1 MTHSERRL
9 LVAAKTDTGR
19 VRDHNEDAYLVVD
32 LDTAKCSESTV
43 EFSVGDRG
51 VLLAVSDG
59 MGGAAAG
66 EVASAVSC
74 DALLTE
80 LSRDEEGSIPD
91 RLRRTVH
98 RASKRVRDESKRPG
112 RSGMGAT
119 LTAVLLSDSSAHIAQ
134 IGDSRAYLLRG
145 GAIVQVTHDQSY
157 VQMLI
162 DEGVMTPE
170 QAEHSPQKSVLLQAM
185 GQSGELRVDLGKLAV
200 RPGDRLLLCSD
211 GLTNA
216 ITDQQILKLAMRDE
230 PEAACTALIDAAND
244 AGGPDNITVVLAV
257 VE

>member
-80 LSRDEEGSIPD
+80 LSRDCLLYTSRSGGRCPI
-91 RLRRTVH
+91 
-98 RASKRVRDESKRPG
+98 RVR
-112 RSGMGAT
+112 
-119 LTAVLLSDSSAHIAQ
+119 SS
-134 IGDSRAYLLRG
+134 
-145 GAIVQVTHDQSY
+145 
-157 VQMLI
+157 
-162 DEGVMTPE
+162 
-170 QAEHSPQKSVLLQAM
+170 
-185 GQSGELRVDLGKLAV
+185 RV
-200 RPGDRLLLCSD
+200 
-211 GLTNA
+211 
-216 ITDQQILKLAMRDE
+216 
-230 PEAACTALIDAAND
+230 
-244 AGGPDNITVVLAV
+244 
-257 VE
+257 